1 MAIGRLIQDPLGIT
15 ADFVNFT
22 STARLGLLQNR
33 PSATSISTST
43 TSSWLTL
50 PAITATKTST
60 LTTIQT
66 FVTSLLYRDPS
77 DNTPAIATTKPAH
90 SIGEPSTNVHSNFP
104 EFGNLAVTPYQLMY
118 IVAACVCFVILM
130 SFCCCTDDIGRYMK
144 SNRNNTGAPVQAAPV
159 WPVALHFM
167 DGANDTSR
175 SNRTSRSHSAVS
187 HSPLRL
193 SIPQPVAGTDSPSS
207 FTRPSNP
214 FTKITIKTCEEGH
227 DSIIID
233 EIELQHLP
241 SEPSRCDFSN
251 SNPAFIHEYVTAN
264 PQANVRSGKV
274 SLRGG
279 SGTGDNFMRTGA
291 ITSFKQTEER
301 WKPTWSATKSLFGSR
316 RRESELV
323 AEQTIIHS
331 MSNHP
336 TMSDRVD
343 PPLHIGDQTRH
354 KSSTTASK
362 RAARQTNTSGTT
374 FSFPLSE
381 GSDSEIPRFPTINR
395 IKQKLRPLIH
405 SVSKQSLKERFSSA
419 HHSGSQSTE
428 EADSDEFTYSNTA
441 KKALR
446 RARSSASI
454 PFGLFKLPDPAIDD
468 PKPSAAGPISVM
480 SNYSPSDDSDTAS
493 ENTMRARS
501 PVSTMLGVRTD
512 RRSGFSSGYKSKS
525 ARQVVLPVG
534 SMECVLDE
542 ADLAAAKALQFSNS
556 ISYESGSEEKE
567 IKLMCLKR
575 ALASNC
581 FRVEDKNEDE
591 SNIADPK
598 DDETKDS
605 SYVTCRSNNSSQE
618 KNTGEVTETDQGQS
632 DAPLPSYINSTRSGH
647 VNRPRKQGQTAMM
660 NHFHARETRVGTDST
675 DGSGNLVS
683 ENRERLKGRLGLLM
697 IRGVTSGGEGVGAS
711 RGGKVELVP
720 MNLGGDD

>member
-22 STARLGLLQNR
+22 STARLGLVQNH

-43 TSSWLTL
+43 TSNWLTL
-50 PAITATKTST
+50 PAIIATKTST
-60 LTTIQT
+60 FPPIQT
-66 FVTSLLYRDPS
+66 FVTSFLYREPS
-77 DNTPAIATTKPAH
+77 DNTPATAITRPAS
-90 SIGEPSTNVHSNFP
+90 SISEPSTNVHSHFP

-144 SNRNNTGAPVQAAPV
+144 SNRNNSGATVQAAPV
-159 WPVALHFM
+159 WPGALQFM

-175 SNRTSRSHSAVS
+175 SDRTSRSYSAVS

-193 SIPQPVAGTDSPSS
+193 SMPQPVAGSDSPTSS
-207 FTRPSNP
+207 TRPPNP

-241 SEPSRCDFSN
+241 LEPSRCDFSN
-251 SNPAFIHEYVTAN
+251 SNPSFTHEYVTAN
-264 PQANVRSGKV
+264 PQASVRSGKV

-279 SGTGDNFMRTGA
+279 SGTGDNFIRTGA

-301 WKPTWSATKSLFGSR
+301 WKPTWSATKTLFASR
-316 RRESELV
+316 RRESEVV
-323 AEQTIIHS
+323 AEQTIVHS

-336 TMSDRVD
+336 TTSDRVD
-343 PPLHIGDQTRH
+343 PPLHNSDRTHH

-362 RAARQTNTSGTT
+362 RALRQTNTSGTT

-381 GSDSEIPRFPTINR
+381 GSDSEIPRFPTINH

-405 SVSKQSLKERFSSA
+405 SVSKQSLRRRFSSA
-419 HHSGSQSTE
+419 HQSGSQSP
-428 EADSDEFTYSNTA
+428 EADSDEFAYSNTV

-468 PKPSAAGPISVM
+468 PKPSDAGPVSVM
-480 SNYSPSDDSDTAS
+480 SNNSPSDDSDTAS

-512 RRSGFSSGYKSKS
+512 RRSGSSSGYKSKS

-556 ISYESGSEEKE
+556 ISYESEKEKE

-581 FRVEDKNEDE
+581 FRVEDENGDE
-591 SNIADPK
+591 GHIADPK
-598 DDETKDS
+598 DDETKES
-605 SYVTCRSNNSSQE
+605 SYVTCRSKNSSQE
-618 KNTGEVTETDQGQS
+618 ENNGEITETGQGQS
-632 DAPLPSYINSTRSGH
+632 DAPRPSYINSALSGH

-660 NHFHARETRVGTDST
+660 NHFHARGTRVGTDST

-683 ENRERLKGRLGLLM
+683 ENRDRLKGRLGLLM